1 LYLPE
6 LFPGITRNFIGESM
20 SYLKLFS
27 ILLIT
32 AGISGCTSGKG
43 RTATMPAAITE
54 TKPAVF
60 TADPAQIAYQPK
72 SGGVWYPRMLVLS
85 SGEWV
90 CGFDTNEDGGNGV
103 IKVIISSDEG
113 KIWGAPVFV
122 AGHADASYAN
132 AQLAERQDGQLWLAY
147 RVVEEADGICRTSLR
162 VSSSDDR
169 GQTWQEL
176 PNGEIARQ
184 TSSAYR
190 GVWEPHMGYMG
201 DTFVCMYADD
211 SEAVVEH
218 SQQQTL
224 FMKTWTDA
232 GWSDDPIIVSD
243 GRESNGR
250 DGMPVWSRMQ
260 DGRYIVVFETSDEAA
275 QYPFVIK
282 YKISPDGFNWNVPRH
297 SLPPPTRRG
306 KQRSAPYIITLSDG
320 RVMVSFQ
327 TDEDKTRFGVAVSEN
342 KVMLG
347 DPMAETWDG
356 LSSGVPTSDLTNS
369 IWNSL
374 LPLPDGSFVI
384 ASSSSNPD
392 DIARIVLRRGCWE

>member
-1 LYLPE
+1 M
-6 LFPGITRNFIGESM
+6 I
-20 SYLKLFS
+20 
-27 ILLIT
+27 
-32 AGISGCTSGKG
+32 
-43 RTATMPAAITE
+43 E

-60 TADPAQIAYQPK
+60 TADPVQIAYQPK
-72 SGGVWYPRMLVLS
+72 SGGVWYPRMLVLN

-113 KIWGAPVFV
+113 KTWGAPIFV
-122 AGHADASYAN
+122 AGHAGADYAN
-132 AQLAERQDGQLWLAY
+132 AQLAERRDGQLWLAY
-147 RVVEEADGICRTSLR
+147 REVEEADDICHTSLR
-162 VSSSDDR
+162 VSSSNDR

-184 TSSAYR
+184 TSPTYR

-211 SEAVVEH
+211 SEAAVEH
-218 SQQQTL
+218 SQQQML

-232 GWSDDPIIVSD
+232 GWSDNPIIVSD

-250 DGMPVWSRMQ
+250 DGMPVWSRMK

-282 YKISPDGFNWNVPRH
+282 YKISPDGFNWNVPRR

-306 KQRSAPYIITLSDG
+306 KQRSAPYVITLSDG
-320 RVMVSFQ
+320 RIMVSFQ

-347 DPMAETWDG
+347 DPAAETWDG
-356 LSSGVPTSDLTNS
+356 LSSGVPTSDFTNS

-374 LPLPDGSFVI
+374 LPLPDGSSFVI

-392 DIARIVLRRGCWE
+392 DIARIVLRRGRWE